1 MRCCILFT
9 ILLPI
14 FMTGCESPMTLEEKS
29 LRVHVVDA
37 CFTVQEQQ
45 PADAQERIDTYLRGY
60 QERGELSEREV
71 FTLKTSLKRAK
82 EKR

>member
-1 MRCCILFT
+1 MKRCF
-9 ILLPI
+9 LLI
-14 FMTGCESPMTLEEKS
+14 FVLCFLVGCESPMTLEEKS

-45 PADAQERIDTYLRGY
+45 PADAQERIDTYLQGY

>member
-1 MRCCILFT
+1 MKRCF
-9 ILLPI
+9 LLI
-14 FMTGCESPMTLEEKS
+14 FVLCFLVGCEAPMTLEEKS

-45 PADAQERIDTYLRGY
+45 PADAQERIDTYLQGY

-71 FTLKTSLKRAK
+71 FTLKASLKRAK